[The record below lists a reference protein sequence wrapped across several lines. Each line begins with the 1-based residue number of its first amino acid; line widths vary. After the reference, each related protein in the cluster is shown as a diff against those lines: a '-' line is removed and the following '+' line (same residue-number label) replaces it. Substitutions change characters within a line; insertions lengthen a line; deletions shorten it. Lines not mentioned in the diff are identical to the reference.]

1 MKIFVNL
8 IKTLIFLTSIVN
20 GNSEHF
26 ISGKIVDEKNNPLIG
41 ANIIFKGTS
50 IGSTTDYDGKYI
62 VDNIVPGKYDLLI
75 SYIGY
80 KSKEFQFYIS
90 RSGDKSS
97 DQNINSDFSL
107 KLGVLDTS
115 ESGEGKL
122 PKAPFFKNLNFTLEL
137 DALETEQIVVS
148 ASKKQEKVIDAPITI
163 AVVSN
168 RQIRKTAGSDLGSIL
183 KTVRG
188 VETYQAGMARTAI
201 NVRGFMSAF
210 NGRFVSLVDGANY
223 MEPTFYIAYGN
234 TLPFVNEDI
243 ERLEVVFGP
252 SSALY
257 GPNAHNGLLNIITKH
272 PRDSE
277 GSTISFGSGSSNY
290 QSFRVRHAKAVG
302 SFAYKVAVENT
313 NVLDWEYSRIFGQD
327 YNMDGQI
334 TDIEN
339 HEKVL
344 FWDWLDEGI
353 AGWWDDKDNDGQWD
367 YLERLQVM
375 DSEIERKMTNTKANL
390 QLFYEF
396 SNNSE
401 LSVGHEH
408 YFQSGYQPFDSGLNF
423 IDYTMGSLW
432 SKLTRKNFFAR
443 IHWLRSTGTEYWNSE
458 SAYLNMMRRDLTL
471 RESIDKVKIS
481 DFLKTDVYKG
491 DFQNL
496 FKINDIDFIFGGD
509 FSLYRPKSNRQFL
522 DDKGIIS
529 ESESNVL
536 AGNITGENIEINEF
550 GSYLQASLS
559 IPFNSKLIT
568 AIRYDK
574 HSYYEARLSPRYAFQ
589 YNGLKGGN
597 IRFSYNRAFQTP
609 SIFNLHLFKVFNNE
623 DGSNVLPFLFDNG
636 TYQNSV
642 ININNPYYQTM
653 INDGKLFYNDL
664 NFLPMKTQFLGNK
677 NGFTINE
684 NYKIP
689 GLDIETVDSYEF
701 GLKKLFS
708 GNIFLD
714 ASFFYSK
721 YRNFISPLRVIHDFY
736 PSNEPYIPEQITHIG
751 NNFISDYVSRSTSV
765 IYSYT
770 STSDVAIFGS
780 DLMVKYNLG
789 PELIFSLGY
798 SLYSSPN
805 FNDSDQESILKHD
818 ETINLENIYNDTL
831 RYFINN
837 SLKSFSYQQGNL
849 YFNAPRNK
857 GFISFSKDNLFD
869 KNLWVQLT
877 ANFSEE
883 FDFVSGYHVATKD
896 KNIFSLSPNS
906 IYENRGPIA
915 GGIVVDIHIQ
925 YVFNNRL
932 KTKLQLN
939 NLFDQDGPRVVGTP
953 PTRRN
958 GIIELILNY

>member
-313 NVLDWEYSRIFGQD
+313 NVLDWEYSRTFGQD
-327 YNMDGQI
+327 YNMDGRI

-390 QLFYEF
+390 QLFYEI

-401 LSVGHEH
+401 LSIGHEH

-432 SKLTRKNFFAR
+432 SKLTRKDFFAR

-559 IPFNSKLIT
+559 IPFNTKLIT

-589 YNGLKGGN
+589 YNGLEGGN

-789 PELIFSLGY
+789 PELI
-798 SLYSSPN
+798 
-805 FNDSDQESILKHD
+805 
-818 ETINLENIYNDTL
+818 
-831 RYFINN
+831 
-837 SLKSFSYQQGNL
+837 
-849 YFNAPRNK
+849 
-857 GFISFSKDNLFD
+857 
-869 KNLWVQLT
+869 
-877 ANFSEE
+877 
-883 FDFVSGYHVATKD
+883 
-896 KNIFSLSPNS
+896 
-906 IYENRGPIA
+906 
-915 GGIVVDIHIQ
+915 
-925 YVFNNRL
+925 
-932 KTKLQLN
+932 
-939 NLFDQDGPRVVGTP
+939 
-953 PTRRN
+953 
-958 GIIELILNY
+958 